1 MERHYCPCNGK
12 LATAVM
18 QRNFSSFNKVIQY
31 LFHNSHCIY
40 TKHQT
45 VSLKN
50 ERNTAI
56 FKKTENR
63 TENEFLEKKR
73 VFCTVFFQ
81 NRTKNRTEVIF
92 EIHTPLIIQF

>member
-31 LFHNSHCIY
+31 LFHNSHCIH

-50 ERNTAI
+50 EPNTAI

-63 TENEFLEKKR
+63 TENAFLEKNAFSVR
-73 VFCTVFFQ
+73 FFFK
-81 NRTKNRTEVIF
+81 TAPKTEPKSYLKST
-92 EIHTPLIIQF
+92 HP